1 MKKEEKEVKK
11 PKFRFKKFLL
21 FILVLYIIGFGIY
34 QFLLTPVKN
43 IFISGNKYLTDQEI
57 IDISKLSNYPS
68 FFLTFKSS
76 IKNKLMKNSYIKSAT
91 ITKKI
96 IGKVYIEVEENKPLF
111 YYKYDKET
119 ILSDGRKVSLNKFSS
134 PVLINKISDELLLDL
149 IKNMNKIDNDVL
161 LLISEIKYMP
171 NDIDKERFLFIM
183 NDGNYVYITLT
194 KIKSINGY
202 INILTT
208 LENKKGILYLD
219 SGNYFEIFK

>member
-149 IKNMNKIDNDVL
+149 IKNMNKINNDVL

>member
-34 QFLLTPVKN
+34 QFLLTPVRN
-43 IFISGNKYLTDQEI
+43 IFISGNNYLTDQEI

-111 YYKYDKET
+111 YYKYNKET
-119 ILSDGRKVSLNKFSS
+119 ILSDGRTVPSNKFSS
-134 PVLINKISDELLLDL
+134 PILTNKIDSELLLDL
-149 IKNMNKIDNDVL
+149 IKNMNKINDDVL
-161 LLISEIKYMP
+161 LLISEIKHMP